1 MRYDV
6 IEIDDETLDEGVV
19 LSGLFREDALTA
31 ARVYTEQ
38 SGRFGVSYRI
48 RRCKD
53 AA

>member
-6 IEIDDETLDEGVV
+6 IEIDNDTQDEGVV
-19 LSGLFREDALTA
+19 LTGLTKADALNA
-31 ARVYTEQ
+31 AKVYGEQ
-38 SGRFGVSYRI
+38 SGMFGVSYRI